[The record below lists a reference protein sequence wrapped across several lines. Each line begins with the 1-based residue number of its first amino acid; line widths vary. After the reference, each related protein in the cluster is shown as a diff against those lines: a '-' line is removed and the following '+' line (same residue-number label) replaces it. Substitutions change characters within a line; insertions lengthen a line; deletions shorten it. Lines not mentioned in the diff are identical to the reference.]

1 MQAEKEILHLINQ
14 YSFAL
19 DTADFDSFNRLFE
32 HAQWIVE
39 GKEAGDDT
47 LSNIK
52 IYDNGTPRTR
62 HVTSNVDLEVD
73 ESQGKAKG
81 QCYVT
86 VFQQTEDLPLQPIF
100 SGHYFD
106 EFEKVEGAWRFT
118 KREIR
123 YSLVGDM
130 TAHLKSPSDTIPDA

>member
-1 MQAEKEILHLINQ
+1 MKAETEILHLINQ
-14 YSFAL
+14 YAFAL
-19 DTADFDSFNRLFE
+19 DAADFESLNRLFE

-39 GKEAGDDT
+39 GKEVGDT
-47 LSNIK
+47 LSNIR

-62 HVTSNVDLEVD
+62 HVTSNVDLEINEPRD
-73 ESQGKAKG
+73 KAKG

-106 EFEKVEGAWRFT
+106 EFERVDGVWRFS

-130 TAHLKSPSDTIPDA
+130 TAHVKSSSDTVPEA